1 MYFRCILES
10 SVETMSHVIIHKDA
24 REFGG
29 RKSHDCGGTLSRTR
43 REAGREEG
51 DEAEEVEVEVE
62 EGIASS
68 IFLWYEMDQ
77 NVGGEGSLG
86 PLLVLKPV
94 LYR

>member
-1 MYFRCILES
+1 MI
-10 SVETMSHVIIHKDA
+10 A
-24 REFGG
+24 
-29 RKSHDCGGTLSRTR
+29 GGTLRRTR

-51 DEAEEVEVEVE
+51 DEAEEVEGE

-77 NVGGEGSLG
+77 KVGGEGPLG
-86 PLLVLKPV
+86 PLPVLKPV